1 MANRISRRRFLRN
14 AAGSL
19 TVASTLTLAA
29 CGSSDDDD
37 DRPKVSFDHGV
48 ASGDPMADRVIL
60 WTRATPE
67 RDATLT
73 VQWEVAEDEAFSRIV
88 ASGEATTDS
97 MRDYT
102 VKVDAQGLQAA
113 TAYWYRFA
121 HGETLS
127 PVGRTRTLPTG
138 AVAQVRLAVFSCSN
152 FPAGYFHVYAEAA
165 KRGDLD
171 AAVHLGDYIYE
182 YGREGYASGQAA
194 DMQREVL
201 PDREIITLADYRQ
214 RYALYRGDPDLQ
226 ALHAAMPMIAVWDD
240 HEVTD
245 NTWKD
250 GAANHQP
257 DSEADFELRKAAAIR
272 AYHEWLPT
280 REQQP
285 LNQVFR
291 RFDFGD
297 LLSLHMLDTRVL
309 ARDRQLALE
318 AYLPELLGNPDPQ
331 AGLEQFIAR
340 FGADVSAADRQ
351 LLGAPQVEWL
361 RAGLAE
367 SRATWQVL
375 GQQVLMTPVQ
385 LPLPVLLGML
395 SAAGRLGDVKV
406 PAHLLASPAQY
417 VNLLQRQA
425 AGDPTLT
432 ESEQALLALPCLPY
446 NLDSWDG
453 YWAARESVLAAA
465 RDLDRNLVV
474 LAGDTHNAWAGE
486 LRDMAGTPVGVEF
499 ATSSVSSPGFE
510 EYLAGAGTP
519 AELAALVTGLT
530 NLNNLPPIGRNWA
543 GSLKYAETSLRG
555 YMVLTATH
563 EAVRADWHY
572 VDTVKQPQYTATLG
586 HGLRC
591 LPGQG
596 NRKLLPA

>member
-1 MANRISRRRFLRN
+1 R
-14 AAGSL
+14 
-19 TVASTLTLAA
+19 
-29 CGSSDDDD
+29 
-37 DRPKVSFDHGV
+37 H
-48 ASGDPMADRVIL
+48 
-60 WTRATPE
+60 
-67 RDATLT
+67 
-73 VQWEVAEDEAFSRIV
+73 
-88 ASGEATTDS
+88 
-97 MRDYT
+97 
-102 VKVDAQGLQAA
+102 AA
-113 TAYWYRFA
+113 TSYWYRFA
-121 HGETLS
+121 PGAPLS

-138 AVAQVRLAVFSCSN
+138 AVAQVRLAVFSSSN

-486 LRDMAGTPVGVEF
+486 LRD
-499 ATSSVSSPGFE
+499 
-510 EYLAGAGTP
+510 
-519 AELAALVTGLT
+519 
-530 NLNNLPPIGRNWA
+530 
-543 GSLKYAETSLRG
+543 
-555 YMVLTATH
+555 
-563 EAVRADWHY
+563 
-572 VDTVKQPQYTATLG
+572 
-586 HGLRC
+586 
-591 LPGQG
+591 
-596 NRKLLPA
+596 